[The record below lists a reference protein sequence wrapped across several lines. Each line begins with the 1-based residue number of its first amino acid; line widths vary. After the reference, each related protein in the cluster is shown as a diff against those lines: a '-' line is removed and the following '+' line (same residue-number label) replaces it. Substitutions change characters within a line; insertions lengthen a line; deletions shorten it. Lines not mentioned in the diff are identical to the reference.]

1 MPYKKN
7 KEGESLAEKNP
18 DLITEW
24 NAEKNVGLTP
34 WNITSRNKK
43 KVWWKCKYGHEWEAS
58 IYSRTGLGTGCPYCS
73 GQRIYLLI

>member
-24 NAEKNVGLTP
+24 NAEKNVGLE
-34 WNITSRNKK
+34 ITKGNSLSDKIAN
-43 KVWWKCKYGHEWEAS
+43 
-58 IYSRTGLGTGCPYCS
+58 
-73 GQRIYLLI
+73 QRI